1 MPTPPGPYPS
11 KLASSYCSPSSWP
24 VPRRMARSTFSPGM
38 FAAFA
43 ARIAVRRRGLEF
55 DARPLMRAAMLITRM
70 IRVNTRPR
78 FASVA
83 PFLCLIVAH
92 FECPDMTHPRLFRVT
107 AAWPGSSMEEF
118 LRRRAVSENAGR
130 LRPHSTPAVSLP
142 NTTRTEERSPRKSA
156 VLRPPNKITPMRRL
170 TVNRKPLR
178 NHGSLAQPPTSGNGL
193 YSTVGHLVESDR
205 FLHGHRAS
213 RHNPR
218 TLPCLPAGTA
228 SSPSQPI
235 PSNT

>member
-1 MPTPPGPYPS
+1 
-11 KLASSYCSPSSWP
+11 
-24 VPRRMARSTFSPGM
+24 MARSTFSPGM

-55 DARPLMRAAMLITRM
+55 GSPPPMRAAMLISRM

-130 LRPHSTPAVSLP
+130 VAAEHHANRGTVAKKVG
-142 NTTRTEERSPRKSA
+142 
-156 VLRPPNKITPMRRL
+156 RL
-170 TVNRKPLR
+170 TAAKKIGRL
-178 NHGSLAQPPTSGNGL
+178 
-193 YSTVGHLVESDR
+193 
-205 FLHGHRAS
+205 
-213 RHNPR
+213 
-218 TLPCLPAGTA
+218 TA
-228 SSPSQPI
+228 AK
-235 PSNT
+235 